1 MPKIVDHDQ
10 RRVELARAAVKVV
23 DRLGIDGAT
32 LREIAREAG
41 YSTGIIGHYF
51 NSREDVLIAA
61 LGSVM
66 DNATRRMAELSLIHR
81 GLKAT
86 QEVSAELLPL
96 DKRRTRENRV
106 WLLYGAEA
114 VNEKRLRRVYQQYDE
129 QVRNMIRATLD
140 QAIAD
145 QELSASIDPE
155 LEANRLLALSDG
167 VSMQALFDRD
177 YWTNERQ
184 LEAMDVHIHDLQ
196 RRGAE
201 APKS

>member
-10 RRVELARAAVKVV
+10 RRIELARAAVKVI
-23 DRLGIDGAT
+23 DRLGIEDAT

-51 NSREDVLIAA
+51 ESREDVLVAA
-61 LGSVM
+61 LGYVM
-66 DNATRRMAELSLIHR
+66 DNTTKRMAELATMHR

-86 QEVSAELLPL
+86 HELSGELLPL
-96 DKRRTRENRV
+96 DKQRTRENRV

-114 VNEKRLRRVYQQYDE
+114 IYEKRLRKVYVMYDD
-129 QVRNMIRATLD
+129 QVRNLLRTTLE
-140 QAIAD
+140 QAITD
-145 QELSASIDPE
+145 GELSKAVDPE

-167 VSMQALFDRD
+167 VSLQALFDRD

-184 LEAMDVHIHDLQ
+184 IDAMDVHLDDLR
-196 RRGAE
+196 RRGLPDA
-201 APKS
+201 